1 MSLAIRSVKHH
12 AKARQ
17 RRRRTAEERLARD
30 RRQAQ
35 HAAKVLEQA
44 LHELDLPEN
53 LVAEIEGRLCSQHKL
68 LGKIVGIMFPPL
80 FGCRTNA
87 ELCRVR
93 GWDKNLVR
101 RESGK

>member
-1 MSLAIRSVKHH
+1 MTWTKAYQNRQ
-12 AKARQ
+12 AKASQ
-17 RRRRTAEERLARD
+17 RRRRKAQERLARD

-35 HAAKVLEQA
+35 HAAEALHQA
-44 LHELDLPEN
+44 LDDLGLPAD
-53 LVAEIEGRLCSQHKL
+53 LVTEIAGRLRSQQKL
-68 LGKIVGIMFPPL
+68 LGKIVGMMCPPL
-80 FGCRTNA
+80 FGCRTNT